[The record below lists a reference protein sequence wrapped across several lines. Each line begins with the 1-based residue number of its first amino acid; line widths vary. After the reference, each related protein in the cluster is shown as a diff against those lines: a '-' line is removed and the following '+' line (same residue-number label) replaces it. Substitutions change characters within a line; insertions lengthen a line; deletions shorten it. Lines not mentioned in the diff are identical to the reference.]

1 MKFSVDNFEDA
12 PFENYDLDL
21 RQKEVDGGQ
30 ISIEQIDSIRNFP
43 NAKSLVISGLQD
55 DTLAYFVEHYAS
67 QFEVVSFWK
76 NKRLTNLDALEK
88 LQSVEFLIFFYNT
101 KVQKLWNMEKNRK
114 LKGLC
119 IYNFSKLHNIDGIEK
134 CKRLKYFA
142 FGCEAGN
149 SDKNIYLESFK
160 KLKETNIDYFGWWG
174 TVLDGDYKVLSE
186 TSIKKLDL
194 SPHKFTLEE
203 LADFLACFP
212 DSLKGK
218 ATLPYTVGSIIDN
231 GSESLYIFP
240 CKGTKTFVKGKDDER
255 LKKYLEKFN
264 QMLSDKRR
272 EMKCQL

>member
-30 ISIEQIDSIRNFP
+30 ISIEQIDSIKNFP
-43 NAKSLVISGLQD
+43 DAKSIAISGLQD
-55 DTLAYFVEHYAS
+55 DTLAHFVEHYAS
-67 QFEVVSFWK
+67 QFEVISFWK
-76 NKRLTNLDALEK
+76 NKKLTNLDALEK

-101 KVQKLWNMEKNRK
+101 KVQKLWNMENNKK

-134 CKRLKYFA
+134 CQSLKYFA

-149 SDKNIYLESFK
+149 ADKNIYLESFK
-160 KLKETNIDYFGWWG
+160 KLKETHIEYFGWWASL
-174 TVLDGDYKVLSE
+174 LDGDYKVLGE
-186 TSIKKLDL
+186 TSIKNLDL
-194 SPHKFTLEE
+194 NPRQFTMEE
-203 LADFLACFP
+203 FADLLACFP

-218 ATLPYTVGSIIDN
+218 ATLPYTTGSILDN

-240 CKGTKTFVKGKDDER
+240 CKGNKTFVKGKDDER
-255 LKKYLEKFN
+255 FKKYLEKFN
-264 QMLSDKRR
+264 QMVIDKRR
-272 EMKCQL
+272 KIKCQV

>member
-21 RQKEVDGGQ
+21 RQKEVGGGQ
-30 ISIEQIDSIRNFP
+30 ISIEQIDSIKNFP
-43 NAKSLVISGLQD
+43 DAKSIAISGLQD

-67 QFEVVSFWK
+67 QFKVISFWK
-76 NKRLTNLDALEK
+76 NKKLTNLDALEK

-101 KVQKLWNMEKNRK
+101 KVHKLWNMEKNRK

-134 CKRLKYFA
+134 CRSLKYFA

-149 SDKNIYLESFK
+149 SGKNIYLESFK
-160 KLKETNIDYFGWWG
+160 KLKETNIEYFGWWG
-174 TVLDGDYKVLSE
+174 SVLDGDYKVLSE

-194 SPHKFTLEE
+194 NPHQFTLEE
-203 LADFLACFP
+203 LADLLACFP

-218 ATLPYTVGSIIDN
+218 ATLPYTTGSILDN

-240 CKGTKTFVKGKDDER
+240 CKGIKTFVKGKDDER
-255 LKKYLEKFN
+255 FKKYLEKFN
-264 QMLSDKRR
+264 QMVIEKRR
-272 EMKCQL
+272 KIKCQV

>member
-1 MKFSVDNFEDA
+1 MKFSVGNFEDA

-43 NAKSLVISGLQD
+43 DAKSIAISGLQD
-55 DTLAYFVEHYAS
+55 DTLTHFVEHYAS
-67 QFEVVSFWK
+67 QFEVISFWK
-76 NKRLTNLDALEK
+76 NKKLTNLDALEK

-101 KVQKLWNMEKNRK
+101 KVQKLWNMENNKK

-134 CKRLKYFA
+134 CQSLKYFA

-149 SDKNIYLESFK
+149 ADKNIYLESFK
-160 KLKETNIDYFGWWG
+160 KLKETHIEYFGWWASL
-174 TVLDGDYKVLSE
+174 LDGDYKVLGE
-186 TSIKKLDL
+186 TSIKNLDL
-194 SPHKFTLEE
+194 KPRQFTMEE
-203 LADFLACFP
+203 LADLLACFP

-218 ATLPYTVGSIIDN
+218 ATLPYTTGSILDN

-240 CKGTKTFVKGKDDER
+240 CKGIKTFVNGKDDER
-255 LKKYLEKFN
+255 FKKYLEKFN
-264 QMLSDKRR
+264 QMVIDKRSKI
-272 EMKCQL
+272 KCQI